1 MMLSVSKLE
10 KSFHLYQQNN
20 AHISVLSGASFDV
33 AAGECVALT
42 GPSGC
47 GKSSLMRMIYGNYR
61 AEAGSIMIG
70 DTDLLTATPREV
82 MAIRRSVVGYVSQFL
97 RVLPRIPTI
106 KVVAE
111 PFVRAG
117 GGETEAEQRAG
128 ELLARLRIPENLW
141 SLSPLT
147 FSGGE
152 QQRVNIARG
161 FVYPYKLLLLDEPTA
176 SLDPRNRRTVVELI
190 AEAKLHGAAMVG
202 IFHDADVRHEAADRE
217 IDVSEFNRA

>member
-1 MMLSVSKLE
+1 MILSVSKLE

-61 AEAGSIMIG
+61 AGAGQILIAG
-70 DTDLLTATPREV
+70 TDLVTATPREV
-82 MAIRRSVVGYVSQFL
+82 MAARRYVVGYVSQFP

-111 PFVRAG
+111 PFLRAG
-117 GGETEAEQRAG
+117 GEEIEATQRAG

-176 SLDPRNRRTVVELI
+176 SLDPRNRKTVVELI
-190 AEAKLHGAAMVG
+190 AEAKLRGAAMVG
-202 IFHDADVRHEAADRE
+202 IFHDADVRQEAADRE